1 MTLIEAIAMIPVG
14 HYLRIEQTD
23 CAETGK
29 PIFQALIYQEVPVT
43 EHDAL
48 SDRAI
53 FARSDRAVGGTST
66 DINAEIFERAIVEMI
81 KLRFAPAA
89 CPLPARSGA

>member
-48 SDRAI
+48 SDRA
-53 FARSDRAVGGTST
+53 VGGTST

-81 KLRFAPAA
+81 KLRFAPEA